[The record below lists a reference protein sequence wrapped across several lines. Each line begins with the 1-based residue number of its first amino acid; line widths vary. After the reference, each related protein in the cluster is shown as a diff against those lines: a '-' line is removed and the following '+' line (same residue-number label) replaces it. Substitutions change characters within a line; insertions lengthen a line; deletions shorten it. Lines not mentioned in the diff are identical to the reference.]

1 VKFVIAH
8 RAVTVVTSATSQ
20 LRHVIDN
27 MGATHGTLPGEAMHK
42 RMIGYVAAR

>member
-8 RAVTVVTSATSQ
+8 PAVTVFTSAASQ
-20 LRHVIDN
+20 LRHVIN
-27 MGATHGTLPGEAMHK
+27 NRGAMHGTLPGEAMHK